1 MYPLEEAWSRRAR
14 FDAQESAEGFGQL
27 SIELR
32 EPRRHP
38 FHLKKGEALGAGT
51 IGIRSSYK
59 KTDLVQ
65 EDGEILEDV
74 SLLHHPPG
82 MR

>member
-1 MYPLEEAWSRRAR
+1 MYPLEEAWSRQAL
-14 FDAQESAEGFGQL
+14 FDAQESAEGFGRL
-27 SIELR
+27 SIEPR
-32 EPRRHP
+32 EPRRQP
-38 FHLKKGEALGAGT
+38 LQLKKGEALGVGT

-59 KTDLVQ
+59 KTDLEQ

-82 MR
+82 MK